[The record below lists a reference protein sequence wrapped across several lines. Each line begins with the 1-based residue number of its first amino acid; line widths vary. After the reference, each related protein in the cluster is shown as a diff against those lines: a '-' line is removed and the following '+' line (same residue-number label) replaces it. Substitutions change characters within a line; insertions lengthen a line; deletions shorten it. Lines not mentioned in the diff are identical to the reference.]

1 MDIQNENTANVSRLN
16 LEPTSGARQAAN
28 VSSSKSSPQSGTSTK
43 DSITLSITNDIV
55 QQALSSGAA
64 ARSSR
69 IAELKQLV
77 ETNQYPVDAAALSN
91 ALIKAHLQ
99 GG

>member
-1 MDIQNENTANVSRLN
+1 MDIQNENTGNVSRLN
-16 LEPTSGARQAAN
+16 LEPASGAWQATTA
-28 VSSSKSSPQSGTSTK
+28 SSSKSTSDTGISTN

-55 QQALSSGAA
+55 QQALSSGTA

-77 ETNQYPVDAAALSN
+77 ETNQYQVDAAAVSK
-91 ALIKAHLQ
+91 ALIEAHLQ